1 MSALTG
7 TVTIGS
13 HVLELPE
20 AEARN
25 LFLLAA
31 AAGKRG
37 NPLAISEDVM
47 VAVTPGTPV
56 ALSIPGGFVDDYNP
70 GRDAQRLLSPQQRT
84 VRI

>member
-1 MSALTG
+1 MGALTG

-13 HVLELPE
+13 HVLELPA

-31 AAGKRG
+31 AAVKRG

-47 VAVTPGTPV
+47 VAVTAGTPI

-70 GRDAQRLLSPQQRT
+70 SRDAQRLLSPKQRT
-84 VRI
+84 LRL